1 MGTSVQLTLHKSL
14 WVIIVCE
21 GEEADTQELTLEGWS
36 EKETR
41 KMILVPMTFLSSND
55 IKISLLLTVI

>member
-1 MGTSVQLTLHKSL
+1 M
-14 WVIIVCE
+14 CE